1 MTISAVLFYPTT
13 AGAQTSPDLT
23 GHWRLNPALSQLPP
37 ELGFDA
43 DYFQEPAGTER
54 ESAPGGTRSRRGS
67 SGRYGKTR
75 NSMPRPES
83 ADEARRL
90 RQLTDEARQPSP
102 ELTIST
108 GSGAITFSDGRG
120 YSRTFHPSGN
130 EEVIDLGGVPVVTI
144 TRWRADSS

>member
-54 ESAPGGTRSRRGS
+54 ESSPGGTRSRRGS

-90 RQLTDEARQPSP
+90 RQLTDPVNY
-102 ELTIST
+102 LGST
-108 GSGAITFSDGRG
+108 QAMVDRMLVAALPTA
-120 YSRTFHPSGN
+120 T
-130 EEVIDLGGVPVVTI
+130 V
-144 TRWRADSS
+144 